1 MDYTPHSNKEI
12 QEMLSFLGVKFLKEL
27 YNNIPDKIRQKRRL
41 NLPDPLSEIELLKR
55 LKFISDKNVST
66 NEKISFLG
74 AGNYD
79 HFIPS
84 VVNYIIS
91 KPEFYTSYTPYQPEL
106 SQGILQ
112 SMFEYQTIMCELT
125 GMDISNISLYDGATA
140 IAEAANMA
148 LSINK
153 KKKILISETV
163 HPEYHQ
169 VLKTY
174 KKPREIEIIEIPMK
188 GGITDKEKIDRR
200 LIDESSCLIISQPN
214 FFGNLEP
221 IDEIFSMLSNGNT
234 LAIAC
239 VNPLSLALLKPPAD
253 FGADI
258 VVGDGQVLGNPQS
271 FGGPSFGFL
280 TCKKKYLRKIPGRIV
295 GQTVDSN
302 GKIGYVLTLQT
313 REQHIRRE
321 KATSNI
327 CSNQS
332 LNVLAASV
340 YLSYVGRDGFLKIAE
355 LCYKNAHYLF
365 QKLIDIKG
373 INPAF
378 NSKFFNEFTVHI
390 SVDQN
395 KLKKLLSKEGILG
408 PVCLEKWYPSLK
420 RKYLFAVTEKR
431 TKEEMDLLIDTLNKA
446 LKVK

>member
-12 QEMLSFLGVKFLKEL
+12 KEMLSFLGIKFLKDL
-27 YNNIPDKIRQKRRL
+27 YNNIPDKIKQKKEL
-41 NLPDPLSEIELLKR
+41 KLPEPLSEIELLGR
-55 LKFISDKNVST
+55 LKFISKKNIST
-66 NEKISFLG
+66 DNRISFLG

-91 KPEFYTSYTPYQPEL
+91 KPEFYTAYTPYQSEV

-112 SMFEYQTIMCELT
+112 SMFEYQTMMCELT
-125 GMDISNISLYDGATA
+125 GMDISNISLYDGATSV
-140 IAEAANMA
+140 AEAANMA
-148 LSINK
+148 ISINK
-153 KKKILISETV
+153 KKKILISETM
-163 HPEYHQ
+163 HPEYRQ

-174 KKPREIEIIEIPMK
+174 MKPRKIEVFEIPMK
-188 GGITDKEKIDRR
+188 DGITDKGQMKEN
-200 LIDESSCLIISQPN
+200 LIDEYSCLIIPQPN
-214 FFGNLEP
+214 FLGNLEP
-221 IDEIFSMLSNGNT
+221 IDEIFSILSGSNT

-258 VVGDGQVLGNPQS
+258 VVGDGQILGNPQS

-280 TCKKKYLRKIPGRIV
+280 TCKKKYLRKTPGRIV
-295 GQTVDSN
+295 GQTVDSAGN
-302 GKIGYVLTLQT
+302 IGYVLTLQT

-332 LNVLAASV
+332 LNVLAACV
-340 YLSYVGRDGFLKIAE
+340 YLSYIGRDGLYEIAE

-365 QKLIDIKG
+365 QKLIAIKG
-373 INPAF
+373 INPTF
-378 NSKFFNEFTVHI
+378 NSKFFNEFVIYIDLDSTE
-390 SVDQN
+390 
-395 KLKKLLSKEGILG
+395 LKKILSKKGILG
-408 PVCLEKWYPSLK
+408 PICLEEWYPSLK
-420 RKYLFAVTEKR
+420 KRYLFAVTEKR
-431 TKEEMDLLIDTLNKA
+431 TKDEMDLLIDTLSEA
-446 LKVK
+446 LKRK

>member
-12 QEMLSFLGVKFLKEL
+12 QEILSFLGIKFLKDL
-27 YNNIPDKIRQKRRL
+27 YNNIPDEIKQKKEL
-41 NLPDPLSEIELLKR
+41 NLPEPLSEIELLGR
-55 LKFISDKNVST
+55 LKFISKKNIST
-66 NEKISFLG
+66 DNRISFLG

-84 VVNYIIS
+84 VVNYIVS
-91 KPEFYTSYTPYQPEL
+91 KQGFYTSYTPYQSEL

-112 SMFEYQTIMCELT
+112 SMFEYQTMVCELT

-140 IAEAANMA
+140 VAEAANMTI
-148 LSINK
+148 SITK
-153 KKKILISETV
+153 KKKILISETL
-163 HPEYHQ
+163 HPEYRQ
-169 VLKTY
+169 VVKTY
-174 KKPREIEIIEIPMK
+174 MKPRKIEVFEIPMK
-188 GGITDKEKIDRR
+188 DGITDKVQIRKSVIEG
-200 LIDESSCLIISQPN
+200 SSCLILPQPN

-221 IDEIFSMLSNGNT
+221 IDEIFSMLSNSNT

-258 VVGDGQVLGNPQS
+258 IVGDGQILGNPQS

-295 GQTVDSN
+295 GQTVDSD

-340 YLSYVGRDGFLKIAE
+340 YLSYVGRDGFKEIAE

-365 QKLIDIKG
+365 QKLIDIEG
-373 INPAF
+373 INPTF
-378 NSKFFNEFTVHI
+378 NSKFFNEFVVYIDLDSTE
-390 SVDQN
+390 
-395 KLKKLLSKEGILG
+395 LKKILLKNGILG
-408 PVCLEKWYPSLK
+408 PVCLENWYPSLRK
-420 RKYLFAVTEKR
+420 RYLFAVTENR
-431 TKEEMDLLIDTLNKA
+431 TKEDMDLLIDTLNEA
-446 LKVK
+446 LKRK

>member
-12 QEMLSFLGVKFLKEL
+12 QEMLSFLGIKFLEDL
-27 YNNIPDKIRQKRRL
+27 YNNIPDEIKQKKRL
-41 NLPDPLSEIELLKR
+41 NLPEPLSEIELLKR
-55 LKFISDKNVST
+55 LKFISNKNVST

-91 KPEFYTSYTPYQPEL
+91 RPELYTSYTPYQSEL
-106 SQGILQ
+106 SQGILR
-112 SMFEYQTIMCELT
+112 SMFEYQTMVCELT

-140 IAEAANMA
+140 VAEAANMA
-148 LSINK
+148 ISITK
-153 KKKILISETV
+153 KKKILISETL
-163 HPEYHQ
+163 HPEYRQ

-174 KKPREIEIIEIPMK
+174 MKPREIEIIEIPMK
-188 GGITDKEKIDRR
+188 DGITDKEKIDVR
-200 LIDESSCLIISQPN
+200 LIDESSCLIVSQPN

-221 IDEIFSMLSNGNT
+221 IDKIFPMLSNSNT

-239 VNPLSLALLKPPAD
+239 VNPLSLALLKPPTD

-258 VVGDGQVLGNPQS
+258 IVGDGQILGNPQS

-295 GQTVDSN
+295 GQTVDSD

-332 LNVLAASV
+332 LNVLAACG
-340 YLSYVGRDGFLKIAE
+340 YLSYIGRDGFKEIAE
-355 LCYKNAHYLF
+355 LCYRNAHYLF
-365 QKLIDIKG
+365 KKLIDIEG

-378 NSKFFNEFTVHI
+378 NSKFFNEFVVYIDLNSTE
-390 SVDQN
+390 
-395 KLKKLLSKEGILG
+395 LKKILLKNGILG
-408 PVCLEKWYPSLK
+408 PACLENWYPSLEK
-420 RKYLFAVTEKR
+420 RYLFAVTEKR
-431 TKEEMDLLIDTLNKA
+431 TEDEMDILAETLNEA
-446 LKVK
+446 LKRK

>member
-12 QEMLSFLGVKFLKEL
+12 QEMLSFLGIEFLKDL
-27 YNNIPDKIRQKRRL
+27 YNNIPDEIKQKKEL
-41 NLPDPLSEIELLKR
+41 NLLEPLSEIELLKR

-91 KPEFYTSYTPYQPEL
+91 KPEFCTSYTPYQSEL

-112 SMFEYQTIMCELT
+112 SMFEYQTMMCELT
-125 GMDISNISLYDGATA
+125 GMDISNISLYDGATSV
-140 IAEAANMA
+140 AEAANMA
-148 LSINK
+148 ISINK
-153 KKKILISETV
+153 KKKVLISETV
-163 HPEYHQ
+163 HPEYRQ
-169 VLKTY
+169 VIKTY

-200 LIDESSCLIISQPN
+200 LIDESSCLIIPQPN

-221 IDEIFSMLSNGNT
+221 IDEIFSILSGSNT

-258 VVGDGQVLGNPQS
+258 VVGDGQILGNPQS

-280 TCKKKYLRKIPGRIV
+280 TCKKKYLRKTPGRIV

-340 YLSYVGRDGFLKIAE
+340 YLSYVGRDGLYEIAE

-365 QKLIDIKG
+365 QKLVAIKG
-373 INPAF
+373 INQTF
-378 NSKFFNEFTVHI
+378 NSEFFNEFVVYIDLDSTE
-390 SVDQN
+390 
-395 KLKKLLSKEGILG
+395 LKKILSKKGILG
-408 PVCLEKWYPSLK
+408 PICLEKWYASLK
-420 RKYLFAVTEKR
+420 KRYLFAVTEKR
-431 TKEEMDLLIDTLNKA
+431 TKEEMDLLVDTLNEA
-446 LKVK
+446 LRTK

>member
-12 QEMLSFLGVKFLKEL
+12 QEMLSFLGIEFLKDL
-27 YNNIPDKIRQKRRL
+27 YNNIPDEIKQKKEL
-41 NLPDPLSEIELLKR
+41 NLLEPLSEIELLKR

-91 KPEFYTSYTPYQPEL
+91 KQEFCTSYTPYQSEL

-112 SMFEYQTIMCELT
+112 SMFEYQTMMCELT
-125 GMDISNISLYDGATA
+125 GMDISNISLYDGATSV
-140 IAEAANMA
+140 AEAANMA
-148 LSINK
+148 ISINK

-163 HPEYHQ
+163 HPEYRQ
-169 VLKTY
+169 ILKTY
-174 KKPREIEIIEIPMK
+174 MKPRKIEVFEIPMK
-188 GGITDKEKIDRR
+188 DGITDKEKIDRR
-200 LIDESSCLIISQPN
+200 LIDESSCLIIPQPN
-214 FFGNLEP
+214 FLGNLEP
-221 IDEIFSMLSNGNT
+221 IDEIFPILSGSNT

-280 TCKKKYLRKIPGRIV
+280 TCKKKYLRKTPGRIV
-295 GQTVDSN
+295 GQTVDSAEN
-302 GKIGYVLTLQT
+302 IGYVLTLQT

-332 LNVLAASV
+332 LNVLAACV
-340 YLSYVGRDGFLKIAE
+340 YLSYVGRDGLYEIAE

-365 QKLIDIKG
+365 QKLIDIEG

-378 NSKFFNEFTVHI
+378 NSKFFNEFVVYIDLDSTE
-390 SVDQN
+390 
-395 KLKKLLSKEGILG
+395 LKKILSKKGILE
-408 PVCLEKWYPSLK
+408 PICLEKWYPSLK
-420 RKYLFAVTEKR
+420 KRYLFAVTEKK
-431 TKEEMDLLIDTLNKA
+431 TKDEMDLLIETLNEA
-446 LKVK
+446 LKRK